1 MLPQTHGSVS
11 TGERRRIGHESD
23 TDRPQV
29 PPPSPV
35 AWGSPYAGSS
45 SSKCWN
51 TTIVIAAKGLK
62 RLGIGIAA
70 IIAAG
75 IGGLALVPLFIP
87 ADHVRD
93 TVQAEIRAVTGLDPV
108 LEGGATVSLFPSARV
123 SLGHVVLGADHG
135 GEAALS
141 ADRLIVQLRLL
152 PLLLGRI
159 EISDVALIR
168 PRIAVTFDSNGH
180 SNWAALVDTLSRSLK
195 PQATRAERML
205 SFSEIRIADGT
216 VFVRDERRGIAETL
230 ADVEMSLAWP
240 AISKSFAATGR
251 VLWRNEPV
259 DVSVSLSD
267 LFAAITGSRSGVK
280 VRLSG
285 APLKVAFDGHLSHRP
300 SLQVE
305 GTAAADSNSLRQAL
319 RWTGLRTLPGTGLGR
334 FALRAHTKVAG
345 STVTLSGVNVELDGN
360 TAEGVLALGL
370 DRRPTLQGTLAADTI
385 DISSHVSTVRAL
397 AHERHE
403 WSGRPIALN
412 SLTGFDLDLR
422 LSAGN
427 VLLPG
432 AKLGR
437 TAVAATLR
445 SGRLTLTIGESQAF
459 GGMLK
464 GSVGLAKAE
473 VGVEMKAQLQFA
485 DVDLER
491 CLGELLSVRRIEGKG
506 SLDLTVEGSGES
518 VLALTRTLNGQ
529 AKLLAR
535 QGGLAGIG
543 LEPWLRRLERRPL
556 SGSGDFRTGRTP
568 FERLTV
574 ALKIA
579 HGTATVEDGR
589 MEGAA
594 VRVALTGSASIPA
607 RDFDLKGTAGL
618 ITANATDPAAFELPF
633 VVQGRWEDPVLLPDA
648 QLLIQRSGAAA
659 PLLNAVRER
668 RGRDAVRSAIESL
681 TRVPAPTIS
690 GPPAATAAPAA
701 GEAAPTTV
709 IPASR

>member
-1 MLPQTHGSVS
+1 
-11 TGERRRIGHESD
+11 
-23 TDRPQV
+23 
-29 PPPSPV
+29 
-35 AWGSPYAGSS
+35 
-45 SSKCWN
+45 
-51 TTIVIAAKGLK
+51 VIAAKGLK

-93 TVQAEIRAVTGLDPV
+93 TVQAEIRAVTGLEPM

-123 SLGHVVLGADHG
+123 SLGHVVLGGDHG
-135 GEAALS
+135 GDAALS
-141 ADRLIVQLRLL
+141 ADRLIVRLRLL

-159 EISDVALIR
+159 EIADVALIR
-168 PRIAVTFDSNGH
+168 PRIAVTFDSEGR
-180 SNWAALVDTLSRSLK
+180 SNWVASVNTLSRSLK
-195 PQATRAERML
+195 PQGQTERML

-267 LFAAITGSRSGVK
+267 LFAAITGTRSGVK

-305 GTAAADSNSLRQAL
+305 GTVAADSASLRQAL
-319 RWTGLRTLPGTGLGR
+319 RWTGLRTLPGTGLNR

-345 STVTLSGVNVELDGN
+345 NAVTLSGVNVEIDGN
-360 TAEGVLALGL
+360 SAEGVLALGF
-370 DRRPTLQGTLAADTI
+370 DRHPTLQGTLAADTV

-403 WSGRPIALN
+403 WSGRRIALN

-427 VLLPG
+427 VVLPG

-445 SGRLTLTIGESQAF
+445 GGRLTVTIGESQAF
-459 GGMLK
+459 GGLLK

-473 VGVEMKAQLQFA
+473 AGVEMKAQLQFT

-491 CLGELLSVRRIEGKG
+491 CLGELVSVRRIEGKG

-518 VLALTRTLNGQ
+518 VLAVTKTLNGQ

-543 LEPWLRRLERRPL
+543 IEPWLRRLERRPL
-556 SGSGDFRTGRTP
+556 SGSGDFRSGRTP
-568 FERLTV
+568 FERLTI
-574 ALKIA
+574 ALRIA
-579 HGTATVEDGR
+579 QGTATVEDGR
-589 MEGAA
+589 MDGAA

-618 ITANATDPAAFELPF
+618 VAANAADPAAFELPF
-633 VVQGRWEDPVLLPDA
+633 VVQGSWEDPVMLPDA

-681 TRVPAPTIS
+681 TRVPAPQMS
-690 GPPAATAAPAA
+690 APPGVAAAPAA